1 MRSYPGKQEL
11 GSGEIR
17 KEEKQIQECV
27 LELVSAVA
35 IGAQSGQDFL
45 RGYVVR
51 TAELSVENIYP
62 LAPAH
67 IDLGFPKGPGRAQM
81 KSRWGLMIPRS
92 HRSLGV
98 DSKRSE
104 M

>member
-35 IGAQSGQDFL
+35 IGAQSGQDL
-45 RGYVVR
+45 LR

-67 IDLGFPKGPGRAQM
+67 TDLGFPKGRGRAQM